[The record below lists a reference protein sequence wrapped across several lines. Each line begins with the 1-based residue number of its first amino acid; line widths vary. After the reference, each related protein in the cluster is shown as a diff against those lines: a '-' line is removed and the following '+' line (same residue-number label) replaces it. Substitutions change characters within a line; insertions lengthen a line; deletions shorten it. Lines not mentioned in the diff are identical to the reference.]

1 MDLSNCTIDYI
12 KTCNNENIG
21 MKSAYLYFLMIFP
34 NFFSVFINIYEY
46 ANYANMI
53 TCNFD
58 HGMKDLC
65 LSFYLVHILVI
76 YGYKPLRYY

>member
-12 KTCNNENIG
+12 KTYNNDNIG
-21 MKSAYLYFLMIFP
+21 MKSAYLYFLMIFSLI
-34 NFFSVFINIYEY
+34 FRGFTNIYEY

-58 HGMKDLC
+58 HGIKDLC
-65 LSFYLVHILVI
+65 LSFHLVQILVI
-76 YGYKPLRYY
+76 FG